1 MRKKHW
7 TVTPWFLIFASAM
20 LIMALASY
28 NYNHTLCYIEL
39 AMAVLSFAVVFI
51 SSLHFH
57 NYIVTTVRNAANRIR
72 GVDSEYLERYK
83 SGSRSRRKKRHS
95 MVQL

>member
-72 GVDSEYLERYK
+72 GVTLP
-83 SGSRSRRKKRHS
+83 
-95 MVQL
+95 